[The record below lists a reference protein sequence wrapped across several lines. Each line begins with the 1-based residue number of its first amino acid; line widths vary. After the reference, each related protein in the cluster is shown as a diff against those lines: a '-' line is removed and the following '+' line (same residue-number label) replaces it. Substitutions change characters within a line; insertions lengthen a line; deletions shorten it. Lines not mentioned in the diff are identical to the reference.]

1 MEIVSTKAVR
11 EPINKVQTA
20 RSSSKKTNYPNKTSD
35 SFAGTHVIRWGKVDF
50 PIDGNY
56 IIEVMVDDNAK
67 IFISNGLENKV
78 ITKRG
83 FSGPGKSTGK
93 SSYTR
98 YFKKGSYSIR
108 VELEQ
113 KAGKGLSDGNPMG
126 VAINISTAGAGEE
139 VVSPKSWMENP
150 MGVALTID
158 APLPPIPQEPIPQQE
173 GRCPNNPIWTTRFPG
188 GSSRCGK

>member
-1 MEIVSTKAVR
+1 MILTMDLIRMVYGNCKHQSSKRT
-11 EPINKVQTA
+11 INKVQTA

-50 PIDGNY
+50 PTDGNY

-93 SSYTR
+93 VLIQDIL
-98 YFKKGSYSIR
+98 KR
-108 VELEQ
+108 VVIVLEL
-113 KAGKGLSDGNPMG
+113 N
-126 VAINISTAGAGEE
+126 
-139 VVSPKSWMENP
+139 
-150 MGVALTID
+150 
-158 APLPPIPQEPIPQQE
+158 
-173 GRCPNNPIWTTRFPG
+173 
-188 GSSRCGK
+188 